1 MKKKQL
7 FYIGTFGKPVG
18 LKGKIKIIM
27 HNLEFNEFK
36 SKSLIPYLI
45 DEANVFWN
53 FQYLKINNNKL
64 TGKLEKCNSINCAEK
79 LNGKKIFIDI
89 NHLPKNKKNQFYIF
103 DLINCEVKTSKNILL
118 GSIIDIDNFGAGDLI
133 RIKKDNNK
141 SFYIPMNE
149 DNVVKVDLK
158 KKLVIVNPVKGILN

>member
-7 FYIGTFGKPVG
+7 FHIGTFGKPVG

-27 HNLEFNEFK
+27 YNFEFNKFK
-36 SKSLIPYLI
+36 SKSLSSYLI
-45 DEANVFWN
+45 DEAGVFWD
-53 FQYLKINNNKL
+53 FQYLKINNSKL
-64 TGKLEKCNSINCAEK
+64 TGKLKKCDSINCAEK

-89 NHLPKNKKNQFYIF
+89 NHLPKNKKNKFYIF

-118 GSIIDIDNFGAGDLI
+118 GNIIDIDNFGAGDLI
-133 RIKKDNNK
+133 KIKKDNNK
-141 SFYIPMNE
+141 SFFIPMNE

-158 KKLVIVNPVKGILN
+158 KKLVIVNPIKGILN